1 MDVIKKKSNQG
12 KLSNQMKITLALISV
27 VIVLAFFA
35 RQSLSSVSVKRT
47 DILIGTVQTG
57 DLDVI
62 IEGYGTLTSDKQQ
75 LITALTRAT
84 VKEIVLKPGAKVS
97 AQSIIIK
104 MENPELLQQVE
115 NAQQGLA
122 QIKANLRQLKVNQK
136 RETLNERANLAEI
149 KARYETAKLR
159 RTAEETLVEKGI
171 VSQLDFKGSLLDE
184 KQLNERISLLS
195 ERAEQLFEVHKEAI
209 NIQKERIKQQKGQLG
224 IAQERLDKLTVRAGF
239 EGVLQRLSVELGQS
253 LAAGQEIALIG
264 SVTDLIAL
272 IRVPQSQAQQIQVG
286 QRTIIDTRRD
296 KIEGIVARIDPIVE
310 NNTVNIEI
318 SLPNKLPASA
328 RPQQNVDG
336 VIIAETLK
344 NINFIERPANV
355 KSFSTGQLY
364 RLNNEQQTATLSEIK
379 YGQQAGQFIQILSGA
394 KSKDKFIVSD
404 LSNLKSTN
412 SELEIKY

>member
-1 MDVIKKKSNQG
+1 M
-12 KLSNQMKITLALISV
+12 
-27 VIVLAFFA
+27 
-35 RQSLSSVSVKRT
+35 
-47 DILIGTVQTG
+47 
-57 DLDVI
+57 
-62 IEGYGTLTSDKQQ
+62 
-75 LITALTRAT
+75 
-84 VKEIVLKPGAKVS
+84 
-97 AQSIIIK
+97 
-104 MENPELLQQVE
+104 
-115 NAQQGLA
+115 
-122 QIKANLRQLKVNQK
+122 
-136 RETLNERANLAEI
+136 
-149 KARYETAKLR
+149 
-159 RTAEETLVEKGI
+159 
-171 VSQLDFKGSLLDE
+171 
-184 KQLNERISLLS
+184 
-195 ERAEQLFEVHKEAI
+195 
-209 NIQKERIKQQKGQLG
+209 
-224 IAQERLDKLTVRAGF
+224 RAGF